1 MVTVETLLHY
11 VRYQK
16 QQQQQSHYTL
26 LSPFVLDLVK
36 QVFSLCQQLWFA
48 ADERR
53 REKEAEEESMY
64 QFKPRTFEISEREED
79 IMIERELQQL
89 FPSFEAEFQND
100 EERTNQLENDY
111 CDRVDQLPSSLP
123 SSFSQFTDD
132 EMQLILSLH
141 LATFTSSLTP
151 SPHSPSTSSLTS
163 SPHSPSTSRVLDV
176 VRQLQQRQEMEGG
189 TSPCDGL
196 VVGGLARMCHQLTC
210 HVTSSDV
217 LPRNR

>member
-132 EMQLILSLH
+132 GNATYSLSSK
-141 LATFTSSLTP
+141 TSSLTP
-151 SPHSPSTSSLTS
+151 TTKVMFLLPS
-163 SPHSPSTSRVLDV
+163 
-176 VRQLQQRQEMEGG
+176 
-189 TSPCDGL
+189 L
-196 VVGGLARMCHQLTC
+196 VSAAIV
-210 HVTSSDV
+210 
-217 LPRNR
+217 